1 MSNSSPTREMARGE
15 DGALGKRHGLRKFV
29 AIVGLGALV
38 ATLSG
43 CGTPASTGASNT
55 TTSTPSTT
63 VNTTPP
69 PSAAAAI
76 LEWERG
82 ATVPS
87 YQQSA
92 YLRKAAAD
100 IERLLH
106 DGIPNPSNF
115 QTAERELL
123 QLALIPE
130 TSASSAQR
138 AEATHDVRAL
148 NTFFGTTGLYQ

>member
-1 MSNSSPTREMARGE
+1 MARGG
-15 DGALGKRHGLRKFV
+15 DGALGKRRRLRKFV

-43 CGTPASTGASNT
+43 CGSPESTGASNT
-55 TTSTPSTT
+55 TTSIPSSTLS
-63 VNTTPP
+63 TTPP
-69 PSAAAAI
+69 ARAAAAI

-100 IERLLH
+100 IEQLLH
-106 DGIPNPSNF
+106 GGIPNPSDF

-123 QLALIPE
+123 QLASLPE
-130 TSASSAQR
+130 TSDSTAQR